1 VTFDLLRRDPSVQAL
16 PKWLLIAPLA
26 ASVLEGVR
34 TLVFGMRLWRSG
46 GEGTPLPADLF
57 LLSFILWLPIALFL
71 LLGRTGRR
79 CTRFDLGMPLSA
91 RRLWSVH
98 LIAVTLSSLAVL
110 VATSAI
116 VRLRDRL
123 VGVMFDEAIVP
134 PSNLLD
140 LALPLAAGVVLAI
153 VILQGRDRTVYTTS
167 ARRGS
172 AAFAVATLV
181 ALYGLVVALAWL
193 PPAVGLIPVALA
205 VVLGLHFHRSLPAAF
220 TTVPLEAQDGS
231 AAIDV
236 GSGAAWSSA
245 RPRGGFAERLRR
257 NLSIFHILSRGV
269 APGQLIEMPAL
280 LAFGY
285 PFIVLWGVLVSG
297 VVFSEDFRSWMLFL
311 TAYLLYAF
319 LPAPMVQLYA
329 LDSLPISR
337 RRLFAFIVLPLL
349 ILMSLGYGAGWTFGR
364 LLKEPEPQVQF
375 QETVSESLVPPYPF
389 EPAMVRVPVEH
400 CRFAWDGNPPEN
412 GSPWGESHPAWT
424 IPLFRGSTAVLYS
437 PFSTSEGSSP
447 EFVALQIS
455 RAVEAVYGR
464 SLDPSEIM
472 SRYLEVDDR
481 GGVVPSE
488 AGGLTLLSDYPELTA
503 PREVSAFPVF
513 MLITTVL
520 YLFTASLCL
529 RSYRV
534 TVPHGRRMVIF
545 FALGGWLF
553 AMHLAL
559 TALFVTRVV
568 RETVVS
574 GLLTI
579 FVDRLTEF
587 LPGGT
592 FAVWVVCALLSWAA
606 YRIAESE
613 FERVEAPVP
622 RGKPDA

>member
-1 VTFDLLRRDPSVQAL
+1 MTFDLLRRDPSVQAL

-46 GEGTPLPADLF
+46 GEGAPLPADL
-57 LLSFILWLPIALFL
+57 LLLTFILWLPVALFL
-71 LLGRTGRR
+71 LFGRTGQR

-98 LIAVTLSSLAVL
+98 LLAVTLSSLAVL

-123 VGVMFDEAIVP
+123 VGAMFDEVIVP
-134 PSNLLD
+134 PSNLLG
-140 LALPLAAGVVLAI
+140 LALPLVAGVVLAI
-153 VILQGRDRTVYTTS
+153 VILQGRDPKVYATS
-167 ARRGS
+167 ARRGN

-181 ALYGLVVALAWL
+181 ALYGLVAVLAWL
-193 PPAVGLIPVALA
+193 PPAVSLIPVAFAIL
-205 VVLGLHFHRSLPAAF
+205 LGLHSHRSLPTAF

-236 GSGAAWSSA
+236 GGGAAWSSA

-269 APGQLIEMPAL
+269 APGQLIEIPAL

-285 PFIVLWGVLVSG
+285 PFILLWGVLVSG
-297 VVFSEDFRSWMLFL
+297 VAFAEDFRYWMLFL

-349 ILMSLGYGAGWTFGR
+349 ILMSLGYGAGWTLGR
-364 LLKEPEPQVQF
+364 FLKEPAPQVRF
-375 QETVSESLVPPYPF
+375 QEAVSESLVPPYPF
-389 EPAMVRVPVEH
+389 QPAMVRVPVEH
-400 CRFAWDGNPPEN
+400 CRVAWDGKPPES

-424 IPLFRGSTAVLYS
+424 IPLIKGGTAVLYS
-437 PFSTSEGSSP
+437 PFSTPEGASP

-464 SLDPSEIM
+464 SLEPSEIM
-472 SRYLEVDDR
+472 RRHLEVDDQ
-481 GGVVPSE
+481 GVVVPSKSV
-488 AGGLTLLSDYPELTA
+488 GLTLLHDYPELTA
-503 PREVSAFPVF
+503 PRAVSAFPVF

-520 YLFTASLCL
+520 YLFTSCL
-529 RSYRV
+529 YLRTYRV
-534 TVPHGRRMVIF
+534 TVSHGRRMVIF
-545 FALGGWLF
+545 FVLGGWLF
-553 AMHLAL
+553 AMHLIL
-559 TALFVTRVV
+559 TALFITRVV

-579 FVDRLTEF
+579 FVQRLTAF

-592 FAVWVVCALLSWAA
+592 FAVWIVCALLSWAA
-606 YRIAESE
+606 YRVAESE
-613 FERVEAPVP
+613 FEHVEAPVP